1 VAKKKKRTPPPP
13 RPVQAPRARTH
24 AGDRR
29 KMTFLYIAAGSGIV
43 MLGIVLLAILAF
55 GGGVGR
61 GSASEADVA
70 KAMREAGGC
79 TFQSYPGLSQKHV
92 RSLTAKVK
100 YNSFPPSSGPH
111 YFQPAPFGV
120 YDEPLS
126 QVQVVHNLE
135 HGGVAIQYGNQVPKA
150 TVDQVLSF
158 YRDDPNGLILAPLP
172 KLGNEIALTAWTVVN
187 PDSEQLFAKGRV
199 AKCTHFDQNAFDTF
213 LEAFRYRGPESC
225 VKKGQVGCYTSKDL
239 EPGE

>member
-1 VAKKKKRTPPPP
+1 
-13 RPVQAPRARTH
+13 
-24 AGDRR
+24 
-29 KMTFLYIAAGSGIV
+29 MTLLYIAAGSGIV

-55 GGGVGR
+55 GGSVG
-61 GSASEADVA
+61 GSSTTEADVA
-70 KAMREAGGC
+70 KAMRAAGC
-79 TFQSYPGLSQKHV
+79 TLHSYPGLSQKHV

-135 HGGVAIQYGNQVPKA
+135 HGGVAIQYGSQVPQA
-150 TVDQVLSF
+150 TVDQLLSF
-158 YRDDPNGLILAPLP
+158 YRDDPNGLIMDPLP
-172 KLGNEIALTAWTVVN
+172 QLGNKIALTAWTVVN
-187 PDSEQLFAKGRV
+187 PDSEHLFAKGRV
-199 AKCTHFDQNAFDTF
+199 AKCTRFDRHAFETF
-213 LEAFRYRGPESC
+213 LDAFRYRGPESC
-225 VKKGQVGCYTSKDL
+225 LQKGQVGCYRSNDL

>member
-13 RPVQAPRARTH
+13 RPVQAPRARTA

-29 KMTFLYIAAGSGIV
+29 RLTVVYLVAGAGFL
-43 MLGIVLLAILAF
+43 MLAIVLLAILAF
-55 GGGVGR
+55 GGGVG
-61 GSASEADVA
+61 GSSASEADVA
-70 KAMREAGGC
+70 KAMSAAGC
-79 TFQSYPGLSQKHV
+79 TFHSYPGLSQKHV

-135 HGGVAIQYGNQVPKA
+135 HGGVAIQYGNRVPKA
-150 TVDQVLSF
+150 TVDQLLSF
-158 YRDDPNGLILAPLP
+158 YRDDPNGLIMDPLP
-172 KLGNEIALTAWTVVN
+172 KLGNQIALTAWTVVN

-199 AKCTHFDQNAFDTF
+199 AKCTRFDQKAFETF
-213 LEAFRYRGPESC
+213 LKAFRYRGPESC
-225 VKKGQVGCYTSKDL
+225 LKKGQVGCYASKDL